1 LLSIDA
7 SKAGQSSELIRKTVN
22 QIDLKIRELIAE
34 ETGMGETSARTVK
47 FLPQMNADEI
57 DIN

>member
-22 QIDLKIRELIAE
+22 QIDLKIRRVFAE
-34 ETGMGETSARTVK
+34 ETGMGETSASEK
-47 FLPQMNADEI
+47 FLPQMKADEI

>member
-22 QIDLKIRELIAE
+22 QIALKIRELIAE